1 MQVGG
6 SAGQGSLFIGNTAT
20 NQGGA
25 IFLQSPT
32 DVGVLQ
38 ILYTN
43 TMSNNGTGFPM
54 TEASPGLPPQYYY
67 MNAFINNS
75 AGVQGGAIAVSSYRG
90 FSIASVTH
98 EFANAS
104 ADPNT
109 FVYTLFQGNYAPV
122 GGALSLITTPSDL
135 SHVLFLN
142 NTATLPTTPR
152 SGLEAHGCGLGQGGA
167 ICIVGDNQT
176 VFSGQSLKFFNNTA
190 AFGGGISLHASPTCT
205 PEQAQLGCFTVTLD
219 ANTTFHG
226 NSAVDGA
233 GGAIFWANPGNLF
246 VDCGGSTAVVQGMS
260 DAAGSLNPVSVDV
273 QPCSSWELN
282 SVTAAGYGPVIAST
296 PFYLEPGTQAVP
308 YYSSNQPLLLNV
320 TMQVSGADV
329 GILAHV
335 WFTRR
340 LAVLQG

>member
-152 SGLEAHGCGLGQGGA
+152 SGLEAHGCGLGQGVPSA
-167 ICIVGDNQT
+167 S
-176 VFSGQSLKFFNNTA
+176 SGTTRPS
-190 AFGGGISLHASPTCT
+190 SPGR
-205 PEQAQLGCFTVTLD
+205 A
-219 ANTTFHG
+219 
-226 NSAVDGA
+226 
-233 GGAIFWANPGNLF
+233 
-246 VDCGGSTAVVQGMS
+246 
-260 DAAGSLNPVSVDV
+260 
-273 QPCSSWELN
+273 
-282 SVTAAGYGPVIAST
+282 
-296 PFYLEPGTQAVP
+296 
-308 YYSSNQPLLLNV
+308 
-320 TMQVSGADV
+320 
-329 GILAHV
+329 
-335 WFTRR
+335 
-340 LAVLQG
+340 